1 MRKHRVDGYARVPTK
16 NCKSDAMASTHAFK
30 ILEQTTFQVPDVIA
44 VYGQD
49 ASLRTWVIQR
59 LTASGD
65 LMQVNGDSTEWSDL
79 RDELSTA
86 SLFDFGDGKKTIVIR
101 DADSFVSTY
110 RGELE
115 SYLSN
120 PSTATRLVLELD
132 SLASNTRLY
141 KLIDK
146 NQLLINCH
154 GAVDKKRGV
163 SASTRQKFIVGFLAA
178 RHQVKLTS
186 GAADALV
193 ELMGEELGMLDSEIA
208 KLALYREPEG
218 MVDETLVREVVTGWQ
233 GKTVWEINEAIASG
247 RASVALKHLEK
258 LMSGGQPPIALLP
271 QIAWSLRRLGM
282 ASAEIHYRERMGRKI
297 REEDALANAGFRPHE
312 EQRAKSHLRGLRRDR
327 AKQLL
332 AWLLDA
338 DLRLKGTHSKHW
350 FDRFLLEQLIIK
362 LSNTVETT
370 ARTT

>member
-1 MRKHRVDGYARVPTK
+1 
-16 NCKSDAMASTHAFK
+16 MASTHAFK

-146 NQLLINCH
+146 NLSLIH
-154 GAVDKKRGV
+154 
-163 SASTRQKFIVGFLAA
+163 I
-178 RHQVKLTS
+178 
-186 GAADALV
+186 
-193 ELMGEELGMLDSEIA
+193 
-208 KLALYREPEG
+208 
-218 MVDETLVREVVTGWQ
+218 
-233 GKTVWEINEAIASG
+233 
-247 RASVALKHLEK
+247 
-258 LMSGGQPPIALLP
+258 
-271 QIAWSLRRLGM
+271 
-282 ASAEIHYRERMGRKI
+282 
-297 REEDALANAGFRPHE
+297 
-312 EQRAKSHLRGLRRDR
+312 
-327 AKQLL
+327 
-332 AWLLDA
+332 
-338 DLRLKGTHSKHW
+338 
-350 FDRFLLEQLIIK
+350 
-362 LSNTVETT
+362 
-370 ARTT
+370 

>member
-16 NCKSDAMASTHAFK
+16 NCKSDAMASTHAFN

-120 PSTATRLVLELD
+120 P
-132 SLASNTRLY
+132 
-141 KLIDK
+141 
-146 NQLLINCH
+146 
-154 GAVDKKRGV
+154 
-163 SASTRQKFIVGFLAA
+163 
-178 RHQVKLTS
+178 
-186 GAADALV
+186 
-193 ELMGEELGMLDSEIA
+193 
-208 KLALYREPEG
+208 
-218 MVDETLVREVVTGWQ
+218 
-233 GKTVWEINEAIASG
+233 
-247 RASVALKHLEK
+247 
-258 LMSGGQPPIALLP
+258 
-271 QIAWSLRRLGM
+271 
-282 ASAEIHYRERMGRKI
+282 
-297 REEDALANAGFRPHE
+297 
-312 EQRAKSHLRGLRRDR
+312 
-327 AKQLL
+327 
-332 AWLLDA
+332 
-338 DLRLKGTHSKHW
+338 
-350 FDRFLLEQLIIK
+350 
-362 LSNTVETT
+362 
-370 ARTT
+370 